1 MRKSLYNSCEI
12 LGGGKTAYLKFQ
24 AQKRK
29 EELC

>member
-1 MRKSLYNSCEI
+1 MRKSLYKSREI
-12 LGGGKTAYLKFQ
+12 LGGGKTASLKYQ